1 MELRKLTA
9 SPAFQS
15 TLKACLT
22 SKGENMIKIQCRITH
37 SWITMG
43 EAEDMDEAAGIL
55 SEWLS
60 SESDWH
66 SEHEHRFSE

>member
-1 MELRKLTA
+1 
-9 SPAFQS
+9 
-15 TLKACLT
+15 
-22 SKGENMIKIQCRITH
+22 MIKIQCRITH